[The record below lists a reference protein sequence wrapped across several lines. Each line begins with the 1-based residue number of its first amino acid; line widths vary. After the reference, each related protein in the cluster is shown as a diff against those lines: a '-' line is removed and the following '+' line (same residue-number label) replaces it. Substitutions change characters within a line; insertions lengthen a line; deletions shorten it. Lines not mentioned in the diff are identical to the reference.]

1 MSKTSQTLSVGCA
14 GIVVADTYCGP
25 MNSIPQEGEVLVIDD
40 ILSNVGG
47 CAANVASALA
57 KQNMPAAVAGCVGHD
72 HSARI
77 VLGALEDR
85 GVDCSQIRQV
95 DNYSTSQTMILVVKG
110 QDRRF
115 VHVLGANQDFSVD
128 QIDRQWIAGL
138 RCFYVGGLL
147 LMPNFLCEQLA
158 DLLKYCQTQNVLTV
172 LDVVVPQGLQ
182 NFAGL
187 EACLPWV
194 DYFLPNDDEASRI
207 SGKTDPVDQALYFRS
222 MGARTIVITRGSEGA
237 LAVRENELWRVPAFP
252 VDAVDLTGC
261 GDAFAA
267 GLITSILRDR
277 ELPQTLAYA
286 SILGSSCSRAIGCY
300 DSVLTATQAEAFIRQ
315 NQVKFDHTII

>member
-1 MSKTSQTLSVGCA
+1 MAETSQTLSVGCA

-25 MNSIPQEGEVLVIDD
+25 MDSIPQEGEVLVIDD
-40 ILSNVGG
+40 LLSSVGG

-57 KQNMPAAVAGCVGHD
+57 KQDVPAAVAGCVGHD
-72 HSARI
+72 YGAKI
-77 VLGALEDR
+77 VLDALENR
-85 GVDCSQIRQV
+85 GVDCSQIRRV
-95 DNYSTSQTMILVVKG
+95 DDYSTSQTMILVVKG

-115 VHVLGANQDFSVD
+115 VHVLGANQAFSID

-138 RCFYVGGLL
+138 RCFYLGGLL
-147 LMPNFLCEQLA
+147 LMPNVLCEQLA
-158 DLLKYCQTQNVLTV
+158 DLLQYCRTQNVLTV

-194 DYFLPNDDEASRI
+194 DYFLPNDDEAARM
-207 SGKTDPVDQALYFRS
+207 SGKTDPVEQAIHFRDL
-222 MGARTIVITRGSEGA
+222 GAGTTVITRGSEGA
-237 LAVRENELWRVPAFP
+237 LAIRDNELWRVAAFP

-267 GLITSILRDR
+267 GLITSVLCDR
-277 ELPQTLAYA
+277 EIPPTLAYA
-286 SILGSSCSRAIGCY
+286 SILGSSCSQAIGCY
-300 DSVLTATQAEAFIRQ
+300 EGVLTATQAEAFIRQ
-315 NQVKFDHTII
+315 NPVEFDHSSV

>member
-1 MSKTSQTLSVGCA
+1 MSETSQALSVGCA

-25 MNSIPQEGEVLVIDD
+25 MDSIPQEGEVLVIDD
-40 ILSNVGG
+40 ILSSVGG

-57 KQNMPAAVAGCVGHD
+57 KQDLPAAVAGCVGRD
-72 HSARI
+72 NGAKI
-77 VLGALEDR
+77 VVGALEDR

-95 DNYSTSQTMILVVKG
+95 DDYSTSQTMILVVKG

-147 LMPNFLCEQLA
+147 LMPNFLCEPLA
-158 DLLKYCQTQNVLTV
+158 DLLQYCRTQNVLTV

-182 NFAGL
+182 HFAGL

-194 DYFLPNDDEASRI
+194 DYFLPNDDEAAQI
-207 SGKTDPVDQALYFRS
+207 SGKTDPVDQALHFRS
-222 MGARTIVITRGSEGA
+222 MGARTTVITCGSEGA

-267 GLITSILRDR
+267 GLITSILRGR
-277 ELPQTLAYA
+277 EGPQTLAYA
-286 SILGSSCSRAIGCY
+286 SILGSSCSQAVGCY
-300 DSVLTATQAEAFIRQ
+300 DGVLTATQAEAFIRQ
-315 NQVKFDHTII
+315 NQVRFDHTII